1 MDDRRQRHPC
11 ALISPQAL
19 RARQHQQVGAV
30 AAHPGGKVVEAE
42 KAVEPFGILLV
53 ALQPVDQREL
63 LVDQ

>member
-1 MDDRRQRHPC
+1 MTDDSGTGC
-11 ALISPQAL
+11 ALISARAL

-30 AAHPGGKVVEAE
+30 AAHPGGQVVEPE
-42 KAVEPFGILLV
+42 QAVEPLGILLV